1 MNATCLPFSSAV
13 SNVRIKWNNNNNN
26 NNNNNKEPIQ
36 HKQQSDFDSPIS
48 HEAAASDTRI
58 ILKYYLY
65 RYNNNGELFR
75 KWRVFG
81 VVVIAASNILEDV
94 YFRYPYKRFRGPGIP
109 IISTDF
115 RIYYFRDEI
124 ISGPVVF
131 YVARGCETPRGP
143 GLGSESKRKKK
154 IQKYKPE
161 KRRNKRSIIKYA
173 HIVGKGVAGEGTT
186 RRRLLGSSNS
196 GERKEKNSRRR
207 RQRRLVRIL
216 FNDKSVEIYAL
227 RDYPAAAASK
237 NTTCIFFFCPTEHTQ
252 ITQKNTGTR
261 APIYIFIHYTHT
273 RDEF

>member
-1 MNATCLPFSSAV
+1 MGNYFENDVFSMSL
-13 SNVRIKWNNNNNN
+13 SSLR
-26 NNNNNKEPIQ
+26 
-36 HKQQSDFDSPIS
+36 
-48 HEAAASDTRI
+48 AASSKT
-58 ILKYYLY
+58 
-65 RYNNNGELFR
+65 F
-75 KWRVFG
+75 
-81 VVVIAASNILEDV
+81 

-131 YVARGCETPRGP
+131 YVTQGCETPRGP
-143 GLGSESKRKKK
+143 GLGSESKREKK

-186 RRRLLGSSNS
+186 RRRLLGSSSS

-207 RQRRLVRIL
+207 RRRRLVRIL

-237 NTTCIFFFCPTEHTQ
+237 NTTCIFFFVQRSTH
-252 ITQKNTGTR
+252 KSHKRTR
-261 APIYIFIHYTHT
+261 ERARLYIFLYIIRIHEMNFKNYCIYAAATLFDFV
-273 RDEF
+273 RRRLPFREPNDFFPCDFVAPKI